1 MPKNT
6 WALIPFYWDIES
18 HEYRKKVL
26 ALHKTI
32 SVIKKVVNKIAIV
45 DDGGKLDENTIASD
59 IFLKNQKN
67 EGKAKAIRKGLKGI
81 FEQDEDFSFVVQ
93 LDSDL
98 DQDPAEASKL
108 LNILKKK
115 SPEGSE
121 KILVIGD
128 RYSGLSRKQLVYRLK
143 INFLQ
148 DVIYSQLGY
157 NLIDSVSG
165 LRAYTRTLASAFLER
180 SKSTGFGIEP
190 EQVILTY
197 LEGGELY
204 TIPLAY
210 SRERD
215 PYTKAG
221 KLLVMLE
228 GQLVHKEKLDMKGQ
242 VKLVKLLENLRN
254 NISRREKS
262 FPVDLKDFGYD
273 QVLNFRLLPQD
284 VYTID

>member
-1 MPKNT
+1 MQNT
-6 WALIPFYWDIES
+6 WALIPFYWDVES
-18 HEYRKKVL
+18 PEYKNKVL

-32 SVIKKVVNKIAIV
+32 SVIKKVVSKIAVV
-45 DDGGKLDENTIASD
+45 DDGGELDEDTIAAD

-67 EGKAKAIRKGLKGI
+67 EGKAEAIRKGLKGI
-81 FEQDEDFSFVVQ
+81 FEQDEDFSFIVQ

-98 DQDPAEASKL
+98 DQDPAEAAKL
-108 LNILKKK
+108 LSLLGKK
-115 SPEGSE
+115 SPTGTE

-128 RYSGLSRKQLVYRLK
+128 RYSGLSRKQLVYRIK

-157 NLIDSVSG
+157 KLIDSVSG
-165 LRAYTRTLASAFLER
+165 LRAYTRTLAMAFKER
-180 SKSTGFGIEP
+180 SKSTGFAIEP
-190 EQVILTY
+190 EQIILTY
-197 LEGGELY
+197 LDEGELY

-215 PYTKAG
+215 PYTKAN

-228 GQLVHKEKLDMKGQ
+228 GQLIHKKELKAKGQ
-242 VKLVKLLENLRN
+242 ARLIKLLEHLRN
-254 NISRREKS
+254 NISKREKI

-273 QVLNFRLLPQD
+273 QILNFRLLPQD